1 MAWQGEVKEARLGH
15 QRNSM
20 PGTDTT
26 PSEADEEDVNPSGC
40 TSKVRRGTRVHDQD
54 QSGLEALP
62 WIGRRR
68 RSRAWEYEKGQHQQ
82 QQQHKQNDQQIWWN
96 GRTVHLAKFM
106 SRTFKKLQDDESNFV
121 LFNYK

>member
-68 RSRAWEYEKGQHQQ
+68 SRAWEYEKGQHQQ

-96 GRTVHLAKFM
+96 GRTVHLAKLM
-106 SRTFKKLQDDESNFV
+106 SRTFK
-121 LFNYK
+121 